1 MPAILF
7 PKGMKSKK
15 IENESIFMFYDT
27 NTNDGK
33 PNTAKASEILEFLT
47 GSVSIGNK
55 KFPTGDAVA
64 ALFQENAIQPNE
76 SLNGHLAQFNSTGQL
91 ESGGD
96 FMEFEDS
103 FLSNTSTS
111 FK

>member
-15 IENESIFMFYDT
+15 IEDESVFMFYDT
-27 NTNDGK
+27 NSSDGK
-33 PNTAKASEILEFLT
+33 PNIVKASEILEFLT
-47 GSVSIGNK
+47 GNVSLGNK
-55 KFPTGDAVA
+55 KFPTGDAIA
-64 ALFQENAIQPNE
+64 ALFQENSIKPDE
-76 SLNGHLAQFNSTGQL
+76 SLHGHLAQFSSTGQL

-96 FMEFEDS
+96 FLEFKNS
-103 FLSNTSTS
+103 FLLNTSTS

>member
-1 MPAILF
+1 MAAIIF

-15 IENESIFMFYDT
+15 IEDESIFMFYDA
-27 NTNDGK
+27 NSKDGK
-33 PNTAKASEILEFLT
+33 PNTAKASGILEFLT
-47 GSVSIGNK
+47 GNVSLGNK
-55 KFPTGDAVA
+55 KFPTGDAIA
-64 ALFQENAIQPNE
+64 TLLRENTIQPNE

-96 FMEFEDS
+96 FLGFKKS
-103 FLSNTSTS
+103 FLLNTSTS